1 MQGLG
6 VCRRIVQRH
15 FSILS
20 MDKIMNIQRG
30 LRIAGMMTAMLCGLW
45 NSKVGFCDRIDLS
58 QLQGWDI
65 VIGESAIPS
74 EQYAATEFQELVF
87 QSTGTRLPIVNASER
102 STRHVFIGASPALE
116 NIFVGFEATKM
127 IDEDLRIVIRDDN
140 IAIAG
145 GRPRGTLY
153 GVYQFLEDFFGVRFL
168 TFDHTHVPKIRSETI
183 LKPVDRNYHSPLAF
197 RFSYYGENFAHP
209 EFATRLRVNTISD
222 DAKLGGKTGR
232 ALINHSF
239 GKQIPS
245 QQYGKEHPEYFA
257 ERAGKRLA
265 SVLDDFGNDGTEP
278 CLTNPDV
285 LKIVTAHVLK
295 ELAANPKAENISV
308 SQNDNNKFCQCRNC
322 VALDEKEG
330 SSMGT
335 QLTFV
340 NAVAEQVERLHPNVK
355 VGTLAYWYTRHAP
368 KTVRPRSNVQ
378 IQLCSIEC
386 CLIHSITDP
395 KCPLNGSFRE
405 DMRVWGQLCD
415 DIAIWNYNT
424 NFSNYQLP
432 CPNLRTIEPNIR
444 YFVANHAKGIFMQAA
459 GNTTGAEFSD
469 LRNYLISRLLWNP
482 DLKGDDLVNEFLSLH
497 YGAAT
502 APIRQFIQLVHDEA
516 EANDKHQNCSGKL
529 ARWGLDA
536 SIGERGL
543 ILFADAARLAEN
555 DVIRARV
562 EKASICA
569 WRAAIERSWILK
581 QSTELDALLAAQQRP
596 LVKRFFELCQKYG
609 VAQVSEQQSV
619 GERLQLYRQLFDLQ
633 ETDSL

>member
-1 MQGLG
+1 MSIQ
-6 VCRRIVQRH
+6 CR
-15 FSILS
+15 
-20 MDKIMNIQRG
+20 
-30 LRIAGMMTAMLCGLW
+30 LRFAGMTMVVLCGIW
-45 NSKVGFCDRIDLS
+45 NPATAHSEGIDLS
-58 QLQGWDI
+58 ELQGWDI
-65 VIGESAIPS
+65 VVGASPIPS
-74 EQYAATEFQELVF
+74 EQFAATEFQEHVH
-87 QSTGTRLPIVNASER
+87 QATGVRLPITNAPDRE
-102 STRHVFIGASPALE
+102 TRHVFIGASPALD
-116 NIFVGFEATKM
+116 ISFVGFDANRIPE
-127 IDEDLRIVIRDDN
+127 EDLRIVVRDDN

-153 GVYQFLEDFFGVRFL
+153 GVYQFLEDYFGVRFL
-168 TFDHTHVPKIRSETI
+168 TFDHTHVPKVRTGTI
-183 LKPVDRNYHSPLAF
+183 LKPVDRTYHPPLAY

-209 EFATRLRVNTISD
+209 EFATRQRVNTISD
-222 DAKLGGKTGR
+222 DPRLGGKTGR

-257 ERAGKRLA
+257 ERDGKRLA
-265 SVLDDFGNDGTEP
+265 SVPDDFGNSGTEP
-278 CLTNPDV
+278 CLTNSDV

-295 ELAANPKAENISV
+295 ELASNPRAENISV
-308 SQNDNNKFCQCRNC
+308 SQNDNNRFCQCRNC
-322 VALDEKEG
+322 AMVDEKEG
-330 SSMGT
+330 SCMGT

-340 NAVAEQVERLHPNVK
+340 NAVAEQVEHLHPKVK

-368 KTVRPRSNVQ
+368 MTVRPRGNVQ

-395 KCPLNGSFRE
+395 KCSLNGPFRG
-405 DMRVWGQLCD
+405 DMQAWGQLCD

-432 CPNLRTIEPNIR
+432 CPNLRTIEPNVR

-459 GNTTGAEFSD
+459 GNTTGAELSD

-482 DLKGDDLVNEFLSLH
+482 ELKGDALVDEFLSLH
-497 YGAAT
+497 YGAAA
-502 APIRQFIQLVHDEA
+502 APIRQYIQLVHDEA
-516 EANDKHQNCSGKL
+516 EANGKHQNCSGKL

-543 ILFADAARLAEN
+543 KLFADAASLAEN
-555 DVIRARV
+555 DVVQSRV

-569 WRAAIERSWILK
+569 WRAAIEPSWNLK
-581 QSTELDALLAAQQRP
+581 QPVELDASRAAQQRP

-619 GERLQLYRQLFDLQ
+619 GERLQLYRQLFELK